1 MLEVNDITWY
11 RVTWCFMYHMG
22 SNGSISRD
30 VCTGSLQIRFVST
43 ILPPFIFNG
52 MFYNRINNEKAR
64 IKSDT
69 IWLRRFSTHFELFW
83 AMKHAFLKQNY
94 HFRSKITIN
103 DFVMIIFM
111 IQRKSCFYD
120 KLWIIKNYICIIK
133 TIRRKHVFQ
142 LTKWYKWII
151 WNYISSNEHL
161 VLDSSFF
168 CYLFY
173 KTNALQWSKITITQ
187 LNQENRFPDWAMAIR
202 TGPLGWTIDS
212 G

>member
-11 RVTWCFMYHMG
+11 HVTWCFMYHMG
-22 SNGSISRD
+22 SNGSMCSKSRD

-83 AMKHAFLKQNY
+83 AMNNQELHLY
-94 HFRSKITIN
+94 HHDHQAQTCFSTYQ
-103 DFVMIIFM
+103 M
-111 IQRKSCFYD
+111 IQMNH
-120 KLWIIKNYICIIK
+120 LN
-133 TIRRKHVFQ
+133 
-142 LTKWYKWII
+142 
-151 WNYISSNEHL
+151 ISSNEHL

-168 CYLFY
+168 LLFI
-173 KTNALQWSKITITQ
+173 LQNECSSVIENHYYSVKSGKPVSGLGDGYPDRPLRLNYRFRIGRNGTGKGLNHEWWRDVGTRIQ
-187 LNQENRFPDWAMAIR
+187 LKSNNGIKNINRI
-202 TGPLGWTIDS
+202 
-212 G
+212 